1 MALALNKTALKQ
13 QRDHLAMYQRFLPS
27 LDLKRQQLIADYQ
40 RAKEILAATQ
50 REIDERMASQHGLF
64 ALLGASEQDLTGLVR
79 VESAKINEEN
89 LLGAR
94 LPVLGEVRFHKAEYS
109 LLAKPFWV
117 DFLVELLRTMAELQ
131 IRLGVEEQRVHRLNE
146 AVRRIT
152 QRVNLFE
159 KVLIPQA
166 EKDIQRIRV
175 YLADAE
181 RAAVVRTKIAK
192 AKRQQAD
199 SNQRFV

>member
-13 QRDHLAMYQRFLPS
+13 QRDQLAMYQRFLPS

-40 RAKEILAATQ
+40 RARQQRDATQ
-50 REIDERMASQHGLF
+50 QEIDEQRSSSGELL

-79 VESAKINEEN
+79 VESVAIWEEN
-89 LLGAR
+89 VLGVR
-94 LPVLGEVRFHKAEYS
+94 LPILDDVQVHVAEYS
-109 LLAKPFWV
+109 MLAKPFWV
-117 DFLVELLRTMAELQ
+117 DLLVELLQSMAVLR
-131 IRLGVEEQRVHRLNE
+131 IRIDVDQERLRRLND

-166 EKDIQRIRV
+166 EENIQRIRIF
-175 YLADAE
+175 LSDAE
-181 RAAVVRTKIAK
+181 RTAVVRSKIAK
-192 AKRQQAD
+192 AKQQHAD
-199 SNQRFV
+199 MNQRWV

>member
-13 QRDHLAMYQRFLPS
+13 QRDQLAMYQRFLPS

-40 RAKEILAATQ
+40 RARQQRDATRQ
-50 REIDERMASQHGLF
+50 EIDEQRSSSGELL

-79 VESAKINEEN
+79 VESVAIREEN
-89 LLGAR
+89 VLGVR
-94 LPVLGEVRFHKAEYS
+94 LPILDDVQVHVAEYS
-109 LLAKPFWV
+109 MLARPFWV
-117 DFLVELLRTMAELQ
+117 DLLVELLQSMAVLR
-131 IRLGVEEQRVHRLNE
+131 IRIDVDQERLRRLND

-166 EKDIQRIRV
+166 EENIQRIRIF
-175 YLADAE
+175 LSDAE
-181 RAAVVRTKIAK
+181 RTAVVRSKIAK
-192 AKRQQAD
+192 AKRQHAD
-199 SNQRFV
+199 MNQRWV